1 MNIFRGRSINNIFK
15 KFSKDVAIDLGTSN
29 TLIYVKDKGIVVKEA
44 SIVAINNRTDQIL
57 AVGEEAQKM
66 LGKTPPHITISKPLV
81 DGIISDFE
89 VTEKML
95 KYFIDRLYAQNYGLA
110 ARPRV
115 VIGVPL
121 DVTEVEKK
129 AVEDVVLSAGAREV
143 YLVESVIASAIGARL
158 PIQDPSGN
166 MIVDLGGGITE
177 IAVISLSG
185 VVAWK
190 SLRIAG
196 NKLNQDIIQFA
207 RNEYNLLVGEMLA
220 EDLKIRASQ
229 IANSDQS
236 FELQMRGRDFM
247 TGLPREVI
255 LTPDQIR
262 MAISRSVAGIIDGI
276 KSTLEITPPEL
287 VADIYQRGMVLA
299 GGSAMLAGID
309 KLISEATHIP
319 VKVVEDP
326 LTCSVR
332 GMGLILDDENL
343 LREVAVPSST
353 KEEKVS
359 R

>member
-1 MNIFRGRSINNIFK
+1 MFKNLFK
-15 KFSKDVAIDLGTSN
+15 KFAKDVAIDLGTSN
-29 TLIYVKDKGIVVKEA
+29 TLIYVKDRGIVVKES
-44 SIVAINNRTDQIL
+44 SIVAINNRSGQIL

-66 LGKTPPHITISKPLV
+66 VGKTPPHLTISKPLV

-95 KYFIDRLYAQNYGLA
+95 KYFIDRIYQESFGLSP
-110 ARPRV
+110 RPRV

-143 YLVESVIASAIGARL
+143 FLVENVIATAIGARL

-166 MIVDLGGGITE
+166 MVVDLGGGITE

-190 SLRIAG
+190 SLRTAG

-207 RNEYNLLVGEMLA
+207 RSEFNLLIGERVA
-220 EDLKIRASQ
+220 EEIKIAASRLIDSAEPIELK
-229 IANSDQS
+229 
-236 FELQMRGRDFM
+236 MRGRDLI
-247 TGLPREVI
+247 TGLPKEVI
-255 LTPDQIR
+255 INTDQVRLALQRSIA
-262 MAISRSVAGIIDGI
+262 AIVEGI

-287 VADIYQRGMVLA
+287 VADIYQRGIILA
-299 GGSAMLAGID
+299 CGGALLTGLDQIIA
-309 KLISEATHIP
+309 KVTKIP
-319 VKVVEDP
+319 VKVIDDS
-326 LTCSVR
+326 LTCAVR

-343 LREVAVPSST
+343 LREVAIPSSNQDDKT
-353 KEEKVS
+353 S